1 MGFLSWVQESL
12 IRNCHFLINQ
22 GVFSPS
28 EPNSKEANILFLGK
42 DVEYKR
48 AVKRNFDVSIIGY
61 EASWVSC
68 IGSIKFN
75 FFDLGGHEA
84 ARKASRDHFAKMD
97 AVVYIVD
104 VDIMIWNEL
113 PGLRRELNALLSDE
127 NFANVPFLILGTTRD
142 VSTCSENDCCSLL
155 HLTNVTTGKGNVELA
170 ANVRPLEVFVA
181 ESYYS
186 KQYLDGFKWL
196 SQYI

>member
-1 MGFLSWVQESL
+1 
-12 IRNCHFLINQ
+12 
-22 GVFSPS
+22 
-28 EPNSKEANILFLGK
+28 
-42 DVEYKR
+42 
-48 AVKRNFDVSIIGY
+48 
-61 EASWVSC
+61 
-68 IGSIKFN
+68 
-75 FFDLGGHEA
+75 
-84 ARKASRDHFAKMD
+84 MD

-155 HLTNVTTGKGNVELA
+155 RLTNVTTGKGNVELA

-186 KQYLDGFKWL
+186 MQYLDGFKWL